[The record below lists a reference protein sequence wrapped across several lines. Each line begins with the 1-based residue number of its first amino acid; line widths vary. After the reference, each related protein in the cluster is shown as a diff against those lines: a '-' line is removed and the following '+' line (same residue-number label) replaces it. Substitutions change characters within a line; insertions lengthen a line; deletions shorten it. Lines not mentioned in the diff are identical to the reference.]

1 MKIAILTSPNQW
13 FVPYAKIL
21 NNKIISSELYFN
33 HEKLLNQR
41 YCIYFKLP

>member
-33 HEKLLNQR
+33 HENT
-41 YCIYFKLP
+41 